1 MSLDFNEIL
10 SASLVLFAVID
21 VIGSIP
27 VILDVKTKSGG
38 INELRVSLVSL
49 GIMVGFL
56 FVGEMIINL
65 LGIDVYSFSVA
76 GSFVL
81 FFLALEMILG
91 VELFKAETVNPK
103 ISSIVPIAFPI
114 LAGAGSLTSILALR
128 GEFQQLNIIVAILIN
143 IIIIFVVLKLTRRI
157 EKLLGPG
164 GLIVIK
170 KVFGIILLA
179 IAVKLFSQNAG
190 KLFN

>member
-1 MSLDFNEIL
+1 MLSFNAKEIF
-10 SASLVLFAVID
+10 SATLVLFAVID

-27 VILDVKTKSGG
+27 VILDIKKKSGG

-49 GIMVGFL
+49 LIMVSFL
-56 FVGEMIINL
+56 FLGESLIQL

-91 VELFKAETVNPK
+91 VELFKSESVDPK

-128 GEFQQLNIIVAILIN
+128 GEFARENIVVAIVIN
-143 IIIIFVVLKLTRRI
+143 ILIIFFVLKLTKRI
-157 EKLLGPG
+157 ERLLGPG
-164 GLIVIK
+164 GLIIIK

-179 IAVKLFSQNAG
+179 IAVKLFSTNAG
-190 KLFN
+190 KLF